1 MRVKD
6 FFSWQNESI
15 FENVQAA
22 KDFMIKMQAD
32 MTKKPVSELT
42 QKEKD
47 DALKNRD
54 FEQIKQMLMKNP
66 GWTLAFTRF
75 HFLEGAS
82 MQQLKELFDD
92 LMSKRQLLSKLPQP
106 VEAYSKPEENGG
118 EGKEGDK
125 RPGYEKLSD
134 DLIVLERKL
143 KLKKFYN
150 EMTAAQ
156 KKMFDEAS
164 EEQIASM
171 TEIANQFDAKG
182 SDAFK
187 EFVKYISRYKDLETL
202 ISAAEEFVSQYG
214 KGFDELFK
222 TIQDLGPQVGVLYNK
237 DGYFIF
243 STRSQDA
250 IKKLC
255 GDASWCIVSSSNYFW
270 NYSEGRVQMNA
281 YNFNLPVTDKL
292 SLIGITVNKNGTVH
306 AAYDRT
312 NSSISDFGNTYQ
324 EVLKKAGFPSEA
336 IASVEKKFQ
345 DEVNIKLVLEK
356 FFKESQGWDDRKVI
370 SSLISVTRGVAS
382 GVVSQKDWDEIAGAV
397 SSIIISSQDISIRSL
412 LNAFKNNG
420 IYSEAG
426 WKVFDTLVEDNYTK
440 EDMKEIKEATDEGL
454 EVLQTIVDRNE
465 QGTLKNKSEELNSYK
480 EILDTKDW
488 IYSQIEERLK

>member
-1 MRVKD
+1 MIVKD

-32 MTKKPVSELT
+32 VSKKAVSDLKPEE
-42 QKEKD
+42 KEK
-47 DALKNRD
+47 ALKHPN
-54 FEQIKQMLMKNP
+54 FEKIKKMLMKNP

-82 MQQLKELFDD
+82 IEQLQELFDD
-92 LMSKRQLLSKLPQP
+92 LMARRQVLNKLPQP
-106 VEAYSKPEENGG
+106 VEAYSKPEG
-118 EGKEGDK
+118 EDTSGEDK
-125 RPGYEKLSD
+125 RPGYERLSD
-134 DLIVLERKL
+134 DIIILDRKQ

-150 EMTAAQ
+150 EMNSAQ
-156 KKMFDEAS
+156 KKMFDNAS
-164 EEQIASM
+164 AEQISKM

-187 EFVKYISRYKDLETL
+187 EFVKYISRYKDIDTL

-214 KGFDELFK
+214 KGFNELFA
-222 TIQDLGPQVGVLYNK
+222 TIQELGPQVGVMYNK

-255 GDASWCIVSSSNYFW
+255 GDASWCIVSSTNYFW

-281 YNFNLPVTDKL
+281 YNFNVPITDPL
-292 SLIGITVNKNGTVH
+292 SLIGMTVNKGGSIH
-306 AAYDRT
+306 AAYDRP
-312 NSSISDFGNTYQ
+312 NSSISRMGGTYQ
-324 EVLKKAGFPSEA
+324 EILKNAGFPQEA
-336 IASVEKKFQ
+336 ISQVEKKFQ

-370 SSLISVTRGVAS
+370 SSLISVTRGVAK
-382 GVVSQKDWDEIAGAV
+382 GIVSEDDWEQISGAV
-397 SSIIISSQDISIRSL
+397 SSIILNSQDISVESL
-412 LNAFKNNG
+412 LKAFKNNG

-426 WKVFDTLVEDNYTK
+426 WKVFDTLVGDKYTK
-440 EDMKEIKEATDEGL
+440 EDMKDIQKSTEEGL
-454 EVLQTIVDRNE
+454 EVLQTIIDRNA
-465 QGTLKNKSEELNSYK
+465 QGTLNNKPEELNSYK
-480 EILDTKDW
+480 EIVDNQKW
-488 IYSQIEERLK
+488 IFSQIEDRLK